1 MTKMSNWNDDE
12 ALIEELRAAV
22 ASSGAVSE
30 RSRDAARAAFAWRD
44 VDREL
49 QELLSL
55 AHDSG
60 LAEDVLVRGPAG
72 TGTRALAFE
81 GAGFGLEVELTG
93 TALVGQV
100 LPGRSC
106 RVVVRSAAG
115 ASAAVDVD
123 EDGFFTMTDVPQ
135 GTVRFEVALGETGYA
150 TEWVLL

>member
-1 MTKMSNWNDDE
+1 MSNWNDDD

-22 ASSGAVSE
+22 ASSRAVSE

-49 QELLSL
+49 AELLSL
-55 AHDSG
+55 AHDSS

-93 TALVGQV
+93 SALVGQV
-100 LPGRSC
+100 LPGRPC
-106 RVVVRSAAG
+106 RVVVRSG
-115 ASAAVDVD
+115 GGGSAAVDVD

-135 GTVRFEVALGETGYA
+135 GTVRFEVVLGDTGYA